1 MHVHLNFRPEDPVLE
16 TLKREL
22 DPGIQ
27 LSCGDS
33 PPPDWEV
40 EVLVAGRPDQELLE
54 ACRGLRAVI
63 IPWAGVPTRTKQL
76 LRDDPGLSVH
86 NLHHNAAATA
96 ELALSLLLA
105 ASKQVIPFDR
115 SLRNHNWQPRYQED
129 QTILLAGKEAL
140 VLGYG
145 AIGRRV
151 AGYLNA
157 LGMKVLVIR
166 RFPEKGGD
174 NGVSVYG
181 PDRLRE
187 LLPRAAALVLALPLT
202 EETRGWIGAE
212 ELELLSE
219 RSVLVNVSRGP
230 IVDQKALFQALES
243 GKIFGAGLDVWYN
256 YPAGPEER
264 EGTPP
269 ADYPFG
275 ELDRVVLSPH
285 RGGKSPDVE
294 YLRMQALAAS
304 LNAAARGEH
313 LPNRVDLNLG
323 Y

>member
-1 MHVHLNFRPEDPVLE
+1 MHVHLNYRPEDPALE
-16 TLKREL
+16 TLNREL
-22 DPGIQ
+22 VPGIQ
-27 LSCGDS
+27 LSFGES
-33 PPPDWEV
+33 PPPDRVV
-40 EVLVAGRPDQELLE
+40 EILVAGRPDQEVVE
-54 ACRGLRAVI
+54 ACQGLRAVI
-63 IPWAGVPTRTKQL
+63 IPWAGVPTKTKKL
-76 LRDDPGLSVH
+76 LRKYPQLSVH

-105 ASKQVIPFDR
+105 ASKLVIPYDR
-115 SLRNHNWQPRYQED
+115 SLRNHNWQPRYEED
-129 QTILLAGKEAL
+129 QTILLEGKEAL
-140 VLGYG
+140 VLGCG

-166 RFPEKGGD
+166 RFPEKICEP
-174 NGVSVYG
+174 GVAVYG
-181 PDRLRE
+181 PDSLQE

-230 IVDQKALFQALES
+230 IVDQDALFQALES

-256 YPAGPEER
+256 YPTGPEER
-264 EGTPP
+264 EQTPP

-285 RGGKSPDVE
+285 RGGKSPEVE
-294 YLRMQALAAS
+294 NLRMQALAAA
-304 LNAAARGEH
+304 LNAAARGER
-313 LPNRVDLNLG
+313 LPNRVDLSLG